1 MSLLLTLNGLTH
13 CSGIFIVDIEQIHGE
28 WVNCYPMSLTNFT
41 SGFHFLTHCSGIFI
55 VDIEQIHGGWVN
67 CYPMSLTNFT
77 SGFHFYTHE
86 NRKPKVFRG
95 IKLEHWPEVGLLI
108 QFYLKHFLVYL

>member
-1 MSLLLTLNGLTH
+1 MCKICSKLTVKTPEYVMDLVQVSLLLTLNGLTH
-13 CSGIFIVDIEQIHGE
+13 CSGIFIVDIEQIHG
-28 WVNCYPMSLTNFT
+28 
-41 SGFHFLTHCSGIFI
+41 
-55 VDIEQIHGGWVN
+55 GWVN
-67 CYPMSLTNFT
+67 CYPKSLTNFT

-108 QFYLKHFLVYL
+108 QFYLKHFFSVPLNSLLKSRSIY